1 MNSHNQTMMQTL
13 DVLLETIG
21 ILKAALS
28 DQDDDKAHEGVSVLL
43 MQCMSL
49 LGLDSPVIQHFFS
62 VMDAIKRRIDTEDLD
77 RGGLEQTLIFERQPN
92 EIKALAPKA

>member
-21 ILKAALS
+21 ILKAALT
-28 DQDDDKAHEGVSVLL
+28 DQDDDKAHEAVSVLL

-49 LGLDSPVIQHFFS
+49 LGPDSPVMQHFFP
-62 VMDAIKRRIDTEDLD
+62 VMDAIKRRIDAEDLE
-77 RGGLEQTLIFERQPN
+77 GGLEQTVIFERQLN

>member
-21 ILKAALS
+21 ILKAALT
-28 DQDDDKAHEGVSVLL
+28 DQDDDKAHEAVSVLL

-49 LGLDSPVIQHFFS
+49 LGPDSPVMQHFFP
-62 VMDAIKRRIDTEDLD
+62 VMDAIKRRIDAEDLE
-77 RGGLEQTLIFERQPN
+77 GGLEQTVIFERQLN
-92 EIKALAPKA
+92 EIKALATKA